1 MDPAAEV
8 ACDEL
13 SLATCALRSR
23 LPRTPMFGREP
34 VLCEALVLAEVACH
48 PATIHTWTDEAIGSA
63 DTGDG
68 ECQAPSLSLFVVLGR
83 EGAVATR

>member
-13 SLATCALRSR
+13 PLATCALRSR
-23 LPRTPMFGREP
+23 LPWIPMFGREP
-34 VLCEALVLAEVACH
+34 VLCEALVLAEVARH
-48 PATIHTWTDEAIGSA
+48 HATIHTWTDEAIGSA

-68 ECQAPSLSLFVVLGR
+68 ECQTPSLSLFAVLGR

>member
-1 MDPAAEV
+1 
-8 ACDEL
+8 
-13 SLATCALRSR
+13 
-23 LPRTPMFGREP
+23 MFGREP
-34 VLCEALVLAEVACH
+34 VLCEALVLAEVARH
-48 PATIHTWTDEAIGSA
+48 HATIHTWTDEAIGSA